1 MPLKTYRLYF
11 PNRQTD
17 CTAVRS
23 RLTARPHQRGVGASE
38 HERPSP
44 ERHGGGNGGKHA
56 HERMSEAAAAEE
68 EEEEGEAQ
76 S

>member
-1 MPLKTYRLYF
+1 MCLVKRIGCTF
-11 PNRQTD
+11 PTD
-17 CTAVRS
+17 
-23 RLTARPHQRGVGASE
+23 RLTALRSAHGSRPHQRGVGASE

-56 HERMSEAAAAEE
+56 HERMSEAAAEE